1 MTIMEEQRYYLGL
14 QVAELDTAYSDY
26 SGRLIHTEFGL
37 GETARDLEF
46 LQDYASSIHYGLVEI
61 GGFRRYNELT
71 TDQNRHMYATERAN
85 LTSFHVMGGDRYMRL
100 VAQHST
106 GIHAATDN
114 TNPQALGQEQQ
125 EQGEESDMEVDPAV
139 DTPDVDSREHVVNR
153 LRVLIHECLSRH
165 EYSDAAAVQ
174 QLVLMTLDRGVPGD
188 CSWTWWRA
196 WIPASEGATIIPG
209 HIPVRSFE
217 DAWKSLKC
225 SWESDRCH
233 RGNEPMSS
241 DLHGNTFTKW

>member
-114 TNPQALGQEQQ
+114 TDPQALGQEQQ

-174 QLVLMTLDRGVPGD
+174 QLVLMTLDRGVPGVALSAVQFHRLLMD
-188 CSWTWWRA
+188 MV
-196 WIPASEGATIIPG
+196 EGLDTRFR
-209 HIPVRSFE
+209 RSNNHSRSHTGEIFRRCVEEFE
-217 DAWKSLKC
+217 VQLGIRSM
-225 SWESDRCH
+225 
-233 RGNEPMSS
+233 P
-241 DLHGNTFTKW
+241 